1 MSPEPTTPSES
12 APAVDGLSIAV
23 AHWHIDSW
31 GGAEYLVTKLAE
43 AVGESQ
49 VYTVGEPE
57 PDSDNP
63 YGDIK
68 FYDVTA
74 DLPEWT
80 TGLRKQLGR
89 PAEYSLWEDVDW
101 RTYGSPDVL
110 ITSGSTPRAVITPDT
125 TLHCNY
131 CHSPPRWF
139 YDLYHDRKNST
150 LGQLARPVVRYLR
163 TRDSAIDDRVDQ
175 YLANSPVI
183 ARRLWKFYKRDA
195 EVVYPPVELGRYEN
209 RGDEGFYFHLG
220 RLDVEKGIE
229 AVVEAFEGLDRRIVF
244 AGGEGDA
251 GVADRIRAADNMEY
265 AGFVSAEEK
274 YDLLGRCRA
283 VVFNGRNED
292 FGIVPIEA
300 NASGKPCLARNDG
313 FPGLFVE
320 PNENGLLHDG
330 SAASIRAAVDRLEAE
345 GVTADPASF
354 VDRFSMA
361 AFEDRLRANVVEM
374 VYSFQER
381 FHYD

>member
-1 MSPEPTTPSES
+1 MNSGDSSSSTEGVN
-12 APAVDGLSIAV
+12 VDDLNIAV

-43 AVGESQ
+43 AVGEST

-57 PDSDNP
+57 PDSENP
-63 YGDIK
+63 YGTVK
-68 FYDVTA
+68 FHDVVG
-74 DLPEWT
+74 DLPEST
-80 TGLRKQLGR
+80 AGLRARLGR
-89 PAEYSLWEDVDW
+89 PAEYSIWEDIDW
-101 RTYGSPDVL
+101 RLYGSPDVL

-125 TLHCNY
+125 TLHFNY

-139 YDLYHDRKNST
+139 YDLYHDRKSS
-150 LGQLARPVVRYLR
+150 LFGRLARPAVRYLR
-163 TRDSAIDDRVDQ
+163 TRDSAIDDRVDH

-195 EVVYPPVELGRYEN
+195 EVVYPPIKLDRYEDQ
-209 RGDEGFYFHLG
+209 GDEGFYFHLG
-220 RLDVEKGIE
+220 RLDVEKGIK
-229 AVVEAFEGLDRRIVF
+229 AIVAAFEELDKQIVF

-251 GVADRIRAADNMEY
+251 GVVDRIRAADNMEY
-265 AGFVSAEEK
+265 AGFVSEDEK

-300 NASGKPCLARNDG
+300 NASGKPCLARNNG

-320 PNENGLLHDG
+320 AGQNGYLHDG
-330 SAASIRAAVDRLEAE
+330 SAASIRSAVGQQEQK
-345 GVTADPASF
+345 GVSADPTTF
-354 VDRFSMA
+354 VDRFSMST
-361 AFEDRLRANVVEM
+361 FETQLSESITTAYVSFRTDFNVE
-374 VYSFQER
+374 
-381 FHYD
+381 

>member
-1 MSPEPTTPSES
+1 MADGDVLSSTASPAT
-12 APAVDGLSIAV
+12 DDLDIAV

-31 GGAEYLVTKLAE
+31 GGAEYLATKLAE
-43 AVGESQ
+43 AVGEST

-57 PDSDNP
+57 PDSENP
-63 YGDIK
+63 YGTVE
-68 FYDVTA
+68 FHDVVG
-74 DLPEWT
+74 DLPEST
-80 TGLRKQLGR
+80 ARLRVRLGR
-89 PAEYSLWEDVDW
+89 PAEYGIWEDVDW
-101 RTYGSPDVL
+101 RSYGSPDVL

-125 TLHCNY
+125 TLHLNY

-139 YDLYHDRKNST
+139 YDLYHDRKNS
-150 LGQLARPVVRYLR
+150 LFGRLARPAVRYLR
-163 TRDSAIDDRVDQ
+163 TRDSAIDDRVDH

-209 RGDEGFYFHLG
+209 QGDEGFYFHLG

-229 AVVEAFEGLDRRIVF
+229 AIVEAFEELDKQIVF

-251 GVADRIRAADNMEY
+251 GVVDRIQAADNMEY
-265 AGFVSAEEK
+265 AGFVSEDEK

-300 NASGKPCLARNDG
+300 NASGKPCLARNNG

-320 PNENGLLHDG
+320 AGQNGFLHDG
-330 SAASIRAAVDRLEAE
+330 SVASIRAAVNRLEAE
-345 GVTADPASF
+345 GVATDPTSF
-354 VDRFSMA
+354 IDPFSMA
-361 AFEDRLRANVVEM
+361 AFEDRLRATVAETAQ
-374 VYSFQER
+374 SFQER
-381 FHYD
+381 FEYE

>member
-1 MSPEPTTPSES
+1 MADGDVPSSTASPAT
-12 APAVDGLSIAV
+12 DDLDIAV

-43 AVGESQ
+43 AVGEST

-57 PDSDNP
+57 PDSKNP
-63 YGDIK
+63 YGTVK
-68 FYDVTA
+68 FHDVVG
-74 DLPEWT
+74 DLPEST
-80 TGLRKQLGR
+80 ARLRARLGR
-89 PAEYSLWEDVDW
+89 PAEYGIWEDVDW
-101 RTYGSPDVL
+101 RSYGSPDVL

-125 TLHCNY
+125 TLHLNY

-139 YDLYHDRKNST
+139 YDLYHDRKNSFFGRLT
-150 LGQLARPVVRYLR
+150 RPAVRYLR
-163 TRDSAIDDRVDQ
+163 TRDSAIDDRVDH

-209 RGDEGFYFHLG
+209 QGDEGFYFHLG

-229 AVVEAFEGLDRRIVF
+229 AIVEAFEGLDQRIVF

-251 GVADRIRAADNMEY
+251 GVVDRIRAADNMNY
-265 AGFVSAEEK
+265 AGFVSEDEK

-300 NASGKPCLARNDG
+300 NASGKLCLARNDG

-320 PNENGLLHDG
+320 TGENGLLHDG

-345 GVTADPASF
+345 GVAADPASF
-354 VDRFSMA
+354 VDRFSMST
-361 AFEDRLRANVVEM
+361 FETQLSESITTAYR
-374 VYSFQER
+374 SFQTAFTVE
-381 FHYD
+381 

>member
-1 MSPEPTTPSES
+1 MSLGPTTPSAS
-12 APAVDGLSIAV
+12 VSTVDELSVAV

-43 AVGESQ
+43 AVGESR

-63 YGDIK
+63 YGDIE
-68 FYDVTA
+68 FHDVTA

-80 TGLRKQLGR
+80 TGVRKRLGR

-101 RTYGSPDVL
+101 RTYDSPDVL

-195 EVVYPPVELGRYEN
+195 EVVYPPVELSRYEDQ
-209 RGDEGFYFHLG
+209 GDEGFYFHLG

-229 AVVEAFEGLDRRIVF
+229 AIVEAFETLDKRIVF

-265 AGFVSAEEK
+265 GGFVSEDEK

-320 PNENGLLHDG
+320 AGENGVLHDG
-330 SAASIRAAVDRLEAE
+330 SAASIRAAVNRLEAE
-345 GVTADPASF
+345 GVAADPATF
-354 VDRFSMA
+354 VDQFSMT
-361 AFEDRLRANVVEM
+361 AFETQLSESITAA
-374 VYSFQER
+374 YSSFQTAFTVE
-381 FHYD
+381 

>member
-1 MSPEPTTPSES
+1 MTPEPTTPPAS
-12 APAVDGLSIAV
+12 APTIDELSVTV
-23 AHWHIDSW
+23 AHWNIDSW

-43 AVGESQ
+43 AVGEST

-63 YGDIK
+63 YGNIE

-80 TGLRKQLGR
+80 TGVRKQLGR

-150 LGQLARPVVRYLR
+150 LGQLARPAVRYLR

-195 EVVYPPVELGRYEN
+195 EVVYPPVELSRYEN
-209 RGDEGFYFHLG
+209 RGDEEFYFHLG

-229 AVVEAFEGLDRRIVF
+229 AIVEAFEELDQRIVF

-251 GVADRIRAADNMEY
+251 GVVDRIRAADNMEY
-265 AGFVSAEEK
+265 AGFVSEDEK

-300 NASGKPCLARNDG
+300 NASGKPCLARDDG

-320 PNENGLLHDG
+320 AGENGLPHDG
-330 SAASIRAAVDRLEAE
+330 SAASIRAAVEQLETE
-345 GVTADPASF
+345 GVAADPTSF
-354 VDRFSMA
+354 IDRFSMSAFETRLSESITTAYSSFQA
-361 AFEDRLRANVVEM
+361 AFTVD
-374 VYSFQER
+374 
-381 FHYD
+381 